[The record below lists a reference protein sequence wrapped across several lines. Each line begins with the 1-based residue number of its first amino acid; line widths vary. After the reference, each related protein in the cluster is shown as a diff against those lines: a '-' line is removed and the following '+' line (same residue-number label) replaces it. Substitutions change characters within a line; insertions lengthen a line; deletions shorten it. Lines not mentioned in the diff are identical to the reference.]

1 MCKMIYVNACK
12 VECLP
17 ALNFVENPLDLDIK
31 TVAALCD
38 IYDVYFLKPDI
49 LLPSDK
55 PILKRC
61 SRNLLVILSF
71 FIPKV
76 EQPCMNH
83 VNLDL
88 IDSTP
93 LYNKIT

>member
-1 MCKMIYVNACK
+1 MVRGWASGRS
-12 VECLP
+12 LP
-17 ALNFVENPLDLDIK
+17 ALNFVENPLGLDIK

-55 PILKRC
+55 LIFERC

-83 VNLDL
+83 VNLDP